1 MCMHAQEVW
10 NVGAGVGGVS
20 EIEIKLEEE
29 AD

>member
-10 NVGAGVGGVS
+10 NVGAGVGGAS